1 MEPTTFGEM
10 PASEQSAA
18 PAALPRP
25 SLFEWLSRTVFALSI
40 FLLPFFVLPLS
51 FPVELGKK
59 ALLGVG
65 VLIAVALWV
74 ISRLEKGEIHI
85 PRGFLNFSIVLL
97 VLSTILSTLFSGT
110 AAHSFFGVGFEVTT
124 GVTVVIWALVALLS
138 SLYWRTEESL
148 KRLGGAL
155 MWGYVIVAAA
165 FVAHLAWP
173 GFLEGVLRSPTDT
186 LLGKWNDFGL
196 FSVFMVLFTMLSL
209 ETGVTG
215 SKKLTRVVFALSL
228 LGAVAVNL
236 ALGWYLLTFF
246 SLALLVYRISGKFSF
261 TDSDLSRG
269 NIFSAQGIAFV
280 VALLFV
286 LLGGTRADGS
296 QQILGAAITNLENKF
311 GIASIE
317 ARPSW
322 PATLEMSR
330 AVASKSLILGVGPN
344 NFAREWRLSKPAVIN
359 QSLFWNADFGSGYG
373 FILSSFVTTG
383 LFGVAAWLSLLLG
396 FLFVS
401 IRTLYRLGRSGER
414 FEHALTLF
422 VLGLYLWAVAL
433 FYVPDNVLL
442 GLAFVVTGMFIGFLS
457 EMGAIRSLHLSFG
470 GASRARFVGI
480 FASVLIAILSL
491 VGAYVNAKRIY
502 AATLFGEGATK
513 LARESNAEG
522 AYPLVEKASKLSRQ
536 DVYFRSLAEI
546 TIARFSKVA
555 ADTTIPQEQAQAQFT
570 ELFRQAYDFADTATK
585 IDAGNSDNWIALGR
599 VYEAVVPAKIPGSY
613 EAAGKAYTTAVATNP
628 RSPFAFFQLARLEYT
643 KGDNVKAKAYIAN
656 GLALKPNYA
665 ELIFLAS
672 QIEAKQGNLP
682 NAIKNAEQAAL
693 LAPNDIG
700 VWFQVGV
707 LKYENK
713 DYKGASEALEQAV
726 RINSSYSNARYYL
739 GLSYDRLGLEDRAL
753 EQFKQILALNADSAE
768 VKQIIK
774 NLEAGRS
781 ALSGEPVPEPT
792 KTTPKR

>member
-1 MEPTTFGEM
+1 MEPTMSREM
-10 PASEQSAA
+10 PASDSSAA
-18 PAALPRP
+18 PASAPRP
-25 SLFEWLSRTVFALSI
+25 SLFEWLSRTVFAISI

-59 ALLGVG
+59 VLLGVG

-85 PRGFLNFSIVLL
+85 PRGAINFSIFFLAFATV
-97 VLSTILSTLFSGT
+97 LSTLFSGT
-110 AAHSFFGVGFEVTT
+110 IARSFLGIGFEVTT
-124 GVTVVIWALVALLS
+124 GMTVLVWALVALLS
-138 SLYWRTEESL
+138 SLYWRSEESL

-155 MWGYVIVAAA
+155 MWGYIIVAVA
-165 FVAHLAWP
+165 FVVHIAWP
-173 GFLEGVLRSPTDT
+173 GFLDSVLRSPTDT

-196 FSVFMVLFTMLSL
+196 FSVFMVLFTTLAL
-209 ETGVTG
+209 ETGTMG
-215 SKKLTRVVFALSL
+215 SKKMARVVFVLSL
-228 LGAVAVNL
+228 LGSAAVNL

-246 SLALLVYRISGKFSF
+246 ALALLVYRISGKFSF

-322 PATLEMSR
+322 QATLEVSR
-330 AVASKSLILGVGPN
+330 AVAGKSFILGVGPN
-344 NFAREWRLSKPAVIN
+344 NFSREWRLSKPSVIN

-383 LFGVAAWLSLLLG
+383 IVGALAWVLLLG
-396 FLFVS
+396 SFLFVS
-401 IRTLYRLGRSGER
+401 LRTLYRLGRSGER

-422 VLGLYLWAVAL
+422 LLGLYLWAIAL

-442 GLAFVVTGMFIGFLS
+442 GLAFVITGMFVGFLS
-457 EMGAIRSLHLSFG
+457 EMGAVRSFHLSFG
-470 GASRARFVGI
+470 GGSRARFVGV

-491 VGAYVNAKRIY
+491 VGGYVNAKRIY
-502 AATLFGEGATK
+502 AAMLFGEGATK
-513 LARESNAEG
+513 LALESNPEA
-522 AYPLVEKASKLSRQ
+522 AYPLVEKASKVSRQ

-555 ADTTIPQEQAQAQFT
+555 ADTKIPQDQAQAQFT
-570 ELFRQAYDFADTATK
+570 ELFRQAYDYADTATK

-613 EAAGKAYTTAVATNP
+613 EAAAKAYNMAVATNP
-628 RSPFAFFQLARLEYT
+628 RSPFSFFQLARLEYT
-643 KGDNVKAKAYIAN
+643 KGDNNKAKEYIAR
-656 GLALKPNYA
+656 GLEQKPNYA

-672 QIEAKQGNLP
+672 QIEAKQGNLA

-713 DYKGASEALEQAV
+713 DFKGASLALEQAV

-739 GLSYDRLGLEDRAL
+739 GLAYDRLGDKENAL
-753 EQFKQILALNADSAE
+753 VQFKQILTLNPDSTE

-774 NLEAGRS
+774 NLEAGRN
-781 ALSGEPVPEPT
+781 ALAGEPTPEPL